1 MIQIDNFK
9 MLLLHLGFTAQG
21 DIFTKQFVDTD
32 CKLQVNFAE
41 KQLIFPEGKGLTINA
56 RQTCNFA
63 SSENAVVFECVH
75 RLLEKGYK
83 PEHIELEPKWKL
95 GHGASG
101 GRADI
106 LVRDYQGVPLLI
118 IECKTHGKEF
128 EKAWKNTQEDGA
140 QLFSYIEQEKA
151 TRFICLYA
159 SLFDTDSQQ
168 IKLSQKIISVTDNP
182 TILANHPKLGSFAA
196 ANNNKERFAVWKKT
210 YQGEADEAGLFETSI
225 LPYQIG
231 KAKYTLAEDT
241 KTIVTDN
248 IKGAYHQFRT
258 ILRKHNVSR
267 RENAFEVLVNLFL
280 CKIVDEL
287 EHPEELR
294 FYWKGIAFDD
304 YFSLVDRLQ
313 LLYQR
318 GMALFLDQQI
328 VYFSEQDIDDA
339 FWAAKRNETKI
350 VIKDIF
356 RQLKFYKGLDFE
368 FIKVTNEEKFNVN
381 AKILLEVIKMWQ
393 GLRLTGS
400 EQNQFLG
407 DLFEYFL
414 DNGIKQSE
422 GQFFTPVPICKFIV
436 SALPLEQLIARHPDP
451 IKAIDY
457 ACGSGHF
464 INEYAQQ
471 IPELIK
477 TIKKI
482 DDPTAYY
489 KNTYGIEKEDRL
501 AKVAKVSAFMYGR
514 KEVNVIDADALI
526 RRADIKEAGFQ
537 VIIANPPFAVEDFLL
552 TLEDHRD
559 QYTLMTHVSDLGNK
573 NIQCFFLERAKQ
585 LLAGDGVMG
594 VIVPSSVLSNSDS
607 MHVATR
613 EILLKYFDFVA
624 ITELGNGTFGK
635 TGTNTVVLF
644 LRRKA
649 KRPEYAEHYQSRVQ
663 DFFDD
668 WAQELATA
676 GGVYVDVGVVERY
689 CVHVGLDYADY
700 QSLLRKEISDDLLKT
715 EIFKDYHAAFE
726 AENEIKKLKI
736 HKLFKQKTED
746 EQRLELYKLFYD
758 YVRLIEQDKLY
769 YFMLALNNPCPV
781 ILVKSPAD
789 NKQQKQFLGYE
800 WSAAKGNE
808 GVKYNGGETV
818 YQINT
823 PMFDPKD
830 RNNADKISYVI
841 RQNFLGESVS
851 VPESL
856 QSFVSQANLVDLLD
870 FGRKNFDK
878 TFSLT
883 VKKVSEV
890 VSRWPIVKLSSIVQ
904 IISGGTPDTN
914 RSEYWDGD
922 IPWLSVADFS
932 DDERFV
938 SSAVKKITNLGL
950 ENSSTKILQVDDLIV
965 SARGTVGALA
975 QIAKPMAFNQSCYG
989 IRAKKDLVNGGYLYY
1004 IVKEEVRQ
1012 FKDSATGLTFGA
1024 ITISTFDSIKIPL
1037 PPFDIQQ
1044 KIVDECEAVDEA
1056 VSVAQE
1062 DMRNLKNDIKEEVKR
1077 LSVNFNSEK
1086 LTNFIDII
1094 SGGTPKTN
1102 ISEYWNGDIPWL
1114 SVADFSRVELYVEK
1128 TEKYI
1133 SELGL
1138 KNSNTQYLNAG
1149 DLIIS
1154 ARGTVGALAQLTIPM
1169 TFNQSCYGLR
1179 AKKDI
1184 DIGYLFYILKQE
1196 IAQLK
1201 EKATGV
1207 TFGAIVKATF
1217 DSIKIPVPPLAEQ
1230 AALVAQIEAIE
1241 AKIAEAQAV
1250 IDAAP
1255 AQKQIILKKYL

>member
-1 MIQIDNFK
+1 
-9 MLLLHLGFTAQG
+9 
-21 DIFTKQFVDTD
+21 
-32 CKLQVNFAE
+32 
-41 KQLIFPEGKGLTINA
+41 
-56 RQTCNFA
+56 
-63 SSENAVVFECVH
+63 
-75 RLLEKGYK
+75 
-83 PEHIELEPKWKL
+83 
-95 GHGASG
+95 
-101 GRADI
+101 
-106 LVRDYQGVPLLI
+106 
-118 IECKTHGKEF
+118 
-128 EKAWKNTQEDGA
+128 
-140 QLFSYIEQEKA
+140 
-151 TRFICLYA
+151 
-159 SLFDTDSQQ
+159 
-168 IKLSQKIISVTDNP
+168 
-182 TILANHPKLGSFAA
+182 
-196 ANNNKERFAVWKKT
+196 
-210 YQGEADEAGLFETSI
+210 
-225 LPYQIG
+225 
-231 KAKYTLAEDT
+231 
-241 KTIVTDN
+241 
-248 IKGAYHQFRT
+248 
-258 ILRKHNVSR
+258 
-267 RENAFEVLVNLFL
+267 
-280 CKIVDEL
+280 
-287 EHPEELR
+287 
-294 FYWKGIAFDD
+294 
-304 YFSLVDRLQ
+304 
-313 LLYQR
+313 
-318 GMALFLDQQI
+318 MALFLDQQI
-328 VYFSEQDIDDA
+328 IYFSEQDIDDA

-746 EQRLELYKLFYD
+746 EQRLELQKLFYD

-851 VPESL
+851 VPDSL
-856 QSFVSQANLVDLLD
+856 QSFVSQANLIDLLD
-870 FGRKNFDK
+870 FSRKSFDK
-878 TFSLT
+878 AVSLT
-883 VKKVSEV
+883 VEKVRV
-890 VSRWPIVKLSSIVQ
+890 IQSRWRVERLGDVVDLRI
-904 IISGGTPDTN
+904 GGTPSRKESKYFTGENLWVSISEMKGGVIFDTK
-914 RSEYWDGD
+914 E
-922 IPWLSVADFS
+922 
-932 DDERFV
+932 
-938 SSAVKKITNLGL
+938 KITDEGVHKSNVKLIPKGTTLLSFKLSIGKTAIAGEALYTNEAIAGL
-950 ENSSTKILQVDDLIV
+950 IPKNAGELLDNYLFFLFNANMIDLSTGNNAIGQSLNSTYLKEQV
-965 SARGTVGALA
+965 
-975 QIAKPMAFNQSCYG
+975 
-989 IRAKKDLVNGGYLYY
+989 
-1004 IVKEEVRQ
+1004 
-1012 FKDSATGLTFGA
+1012 
-1024 ITISTFDSIKIPL
+1024 KIPV
-1037 PPFDIQQ
+1037 PPLDVQQ
-1044 KIVDECEAVDEA
+1044 KIVDECDEL
-1056 VSVAQE
+1056 
-1062 DMRNLKNDIKEEVKR
+1062 DRNKNQLIV
-1077 LSVNFNSEK
+1077 
-1086 LTNFIDII
+1086 
-1094 SGGTPKTN
+1094 GN
-1102 ISEYWNGDIPWL
+1102 ISMK
-1114 SVADFSRVELYVEK
+1114 DFELLVIYEK
-1128 TEKYI
+1128 QT
-1133 SELGL
+1133 
-1138 KNSNTQYLNAG
+1138 
-1149 DLIIS
+1149 
-1154 ARGTVGALAQLTIPM
+1154 
-1169 TFNQSCYGLR
+1169 
-1179 AKKDI
+1179 
-1184 DIGYLFYILKQE
+1184 
-1196 IAQLK
+1196 
-1201 EKATGV
+1201 
-1207 TFGAIVKATF
+1207 
-1217 DSIKIPVPPLAEQ
+1217 
-1230 AALVAQIEAIE
+1230 
-1241 AKIAEAQAV
+1241 
-1250 IDAAP
+1250 
-1255 AQKQIILKKYL
+1255 ILKKYL

>member
-746 EQRLELYKLFYD
+746 EQRLELQKLFYD

-781 ILVKSPAD
+781 VLVKSPAD

-818 YQINT
+818 YEINT

-841 RQNFLGESVS
+841 RKNFLGESVS

-856 QSFVSQANLVDLLD
+856 QSFVSQANLIDLLD
-870 FGRKNFDK
+870 FSRKGFDRAL
-878 TFSLT
+878 SLA
-883 VKKVSEV
+883 VKKTNVMA
-890 VSRWPIVKLSSIVQ
+890 SRWPIVKL
-904 IISGGTPDTN
+904 
-914 RSEYWDGD
+914 GD
-922 IPWLSVADFS
+922 ICDLQAGKFVSAANISDEYDQGLYPCFGGNGIRGYTTTYTHDGFFPLIGRQGALCGNVCIASGKFHATEHALVVKAKENSDIKWIYYILIELNLNQYATGVAQPGLSV
-932 DDERFV
+932 E
-938 SSAVKKITNLGL
+938 NL
-950 ENSSTKILQVDDLIV
+950 K
-965 SARGTVGALA
+965 
-975 QIAKPMAFNQSCYG
+975 
-989 IRAKKDLVNGGYLYY
+989 
-1004 IVKEEVRQ
+1004 
-1012 FKDSATGLTFGA
+1012 
-1024 ITISTFDSIKIPL
+1024 TISLPL
-1037 PPFDIQQ
+1037 PPLDIQQ
-1044 KIVDECEAVDEA
+1044 KIVDECEAVDEGLHIA
-1056 VSVAQE
+1056 QQTVSDLQNSVIEIIRENSIHAQNRKLGDICNMQAGKFVSASDIHDKQSDEMYPCFGGNGLRGYTKTFTHEGVFPLIGRQGALCGNICLAIGKFHATEHAIVVSV
-1062 DMRNLKNDIKEEVKR
+1062 
-1077 LSVNFNSEK
+1077 
-1086 LTNFIDII
+1086 
-1094 SGGTPKTN
+1094 
-1102 ISEYWNGDIPWL
+1102 
-1114 SVADFSRVELYVEK
+1114 
-1128 TEKYI
+1128 
-1133 SELGL
+1133 GL
-1138 KNSNTQYLNAG
+1138 
-1149 DLIIS
+1149 
-1154 ARGTVGALAQLTIPM
+1154 
-1169 TFNQSCYGLR
+1169 
-1179 AKKDI
+1179 DI
-1184 DIGYLFYILKQE
+1184 DIRWLRYKLIDLNLNQY
-1196 IAQLK
+1196 
-1201 EKATGV
+1201 ATGV
-1207 TFGAIVKATF
+1207 AQPGLSVSNLK
-1217 DSIKIPVPPLAEQ
+1217 SIPIAVPPLAEQ

-1241 AKIAEAQAV
+1241 AKIAAAQAV
-1250 IDAAP
+1250 IAAAP
-1255 AQKQIILKKYL
+1255 AQKQTILKKYL